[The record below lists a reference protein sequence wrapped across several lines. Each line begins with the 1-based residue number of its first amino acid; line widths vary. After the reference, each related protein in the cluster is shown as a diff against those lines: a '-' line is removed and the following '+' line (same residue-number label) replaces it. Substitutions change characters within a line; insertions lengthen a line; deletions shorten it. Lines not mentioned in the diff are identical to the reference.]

1 MPNECVKIEY
11 TGNELKYIKRLIE
24 FLERMINDIPKGSM
38 SIPSSDLEITILFCF
53 VLTTFLQL
61 SILGRKV
68 KMKPPKN

>member
-24 FLERMINDIPKGSM
+24 FLESMINDIVKGSV
-38 SIPSSDLEITILFCF
+38 SVPASDHEIAIFCF
-53 VLTTFLQL
+53 VISTSLQL